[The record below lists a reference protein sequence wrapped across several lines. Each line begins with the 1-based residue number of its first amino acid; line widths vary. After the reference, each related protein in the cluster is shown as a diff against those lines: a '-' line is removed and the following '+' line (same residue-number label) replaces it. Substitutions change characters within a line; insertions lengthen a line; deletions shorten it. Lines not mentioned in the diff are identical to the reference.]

1 MKRAAT
7 GGREFKLPSG
17 SVTKPCRESRV
28 STASVGGGGWERDQ
42 GSQLSR
48 SSLFL
53 SNQPPPKIQIARV
66 FLELRQVPQN
76 ARSAAP
82 IIHGFHYFVFH
93 VNEKQMEIITI
104 HI

>member
-28 STASVGGGGWERDQ
+28 STASEGGAEIKAASCRAR
-42 GSQLSR
+42 LS
-48 SSLFL
+48 FL

-82 IIHGFHYFVFH
+82 IIHGCHYFVFH
-93 VNEKQMEIITI
+93 VNEKKMEIITI
-104 HI
+104 HV